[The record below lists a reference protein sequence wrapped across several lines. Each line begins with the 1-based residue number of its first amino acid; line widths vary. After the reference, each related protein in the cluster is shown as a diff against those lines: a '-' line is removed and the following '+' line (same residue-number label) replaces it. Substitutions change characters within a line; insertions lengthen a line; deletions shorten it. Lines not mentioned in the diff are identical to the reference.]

1 MAHTGGVPRHRDET
15 GAALEAAIRDLLA
28 PRAAEATI
36 CPSEAARAVGGDDW
50 HDLMQ
55 PARNAAT
62 RLVDRG
68 EMVVTQGGRVVDP
81 VTASGPIRI
90 GRAR

>member
-1 MAHTGGVPRHRDET
+1 MAHTGGVPHHRDQT
-15 GAALEAAIRDLLA
+15 GAAL
-28 PRAAEATI
+28 
-36 CPSEAARAVGGDDW
+36 EAARAVGGDDW
-50 HDLMQ
+50 RDLMQ
-55 PARNAAT
+55 PARNAAA

-68 EMVVTQGGRVVDP
+68 EMVVTQGGTVVDP